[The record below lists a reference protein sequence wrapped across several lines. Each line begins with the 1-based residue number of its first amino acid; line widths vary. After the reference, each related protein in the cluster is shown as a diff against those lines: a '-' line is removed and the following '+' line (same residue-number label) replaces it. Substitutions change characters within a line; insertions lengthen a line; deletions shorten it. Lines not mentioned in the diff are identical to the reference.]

1 MRFAKAVLKVQY
13 LGLENDVMIL
23 QKGSCMLV
31 PELDVVIVNYNA
43 GTALHACVESVL
55 ASTGVRT
62 RCIIIDNNSIDQS
75 TDFCVKYS
83 PTEIVLVSNPVNV
96 GFSSAVNQGVAL
108 SSGAWVMLLNPDTI
122 VPTDSLG
129 ELLRVAQSSVAQV
142 GAFGCLVRNPDLS
155 EQRGCRRDIPTI
167 AKVLAHAVGLHRVFP
182 VLEFNYTGRVLPA
195 KEQPVA
201 AISGS
206 CMLLSRQAYTEI
218 GGFDEDYFLHFED
231 LDYCARLRAANWQI
245 IFVPFI
251 QIKHLQGVCSALEPI
266 KVIFYKHISM
276 LRFFYRHSGWQ
287 KILLPILAPLVV
299 LRAFAQIAAELF
311 KKVRQ
316 R

>member
-1 MRFAKAVLKVQY
+1 
-13 LGLENDVMIL
+13 
-23 QKGSCMLV
+23 MLSS
-31 PELDVVIVNYNA
+31 ELDVVIVNYNA
-43 GTALHACVESVL
+43 GEALRVCVESIL

-62 RCIIIDNNSIDQS
+62 RCIIIDNASVDQS
-75 TDFCVKYS
+75 TDFCLKYS
-83 PTEIVLVSNPVNV
+83 SAEILLVSNPVNV

-108 SSGAWVMLLNPDTI
+108 SSGDWVMLLNPDTI
-122 VPTDSLG
+122 VPADSLRD
-129 ELLRVAQSSVAQV
+129 LLTVAHSSSARV

-167 AKVLAHAVGLHRVFP
+167 AKVLAHAVGLHLVFP
-182 VLEFNYTGRVLPA
+182 SLEFNHTGHPLPLDV
-195 KEQPVA
+195 QPVA

-206 CMLLSRQAYTEI
+206 CMLLSRQAYSEI

-231 LDYCARLRAANWQI
+231 LDYCVRLDAAHWQI
-245 IFVPFI
+245 MFVPFI
-251 QIKHLQGVCSALEPI
+251 HIKHLQGVCSAQAPT
-266 KVIFYKHISM
+266 KVIIYKHISM
-276 LRFFYRHSGWQ
+276 LRFFYRHSGKQ

-299 LRAFAQIAAELF
+299 LRALLQIATACF